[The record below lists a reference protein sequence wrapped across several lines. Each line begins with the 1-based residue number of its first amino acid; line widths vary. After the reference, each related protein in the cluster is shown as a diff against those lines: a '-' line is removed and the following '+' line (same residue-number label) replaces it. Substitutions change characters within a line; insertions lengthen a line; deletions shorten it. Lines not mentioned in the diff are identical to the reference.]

1 MEQMQRG
8 CLSIPADDFADLS
21 AARDVSPAK
30 VGSSLREL
38 CHELIDPTAPIRWLV
53 HAADAG

>member
-1 MEQMQRG
+1 MQRG